1 MHIFVY
7 LLLCIHCVFV
17 LYCDVVRYQME
28 RLLRSDMHICFVFV
42 VVVVVVY
49 FFVNCNVVGY
59 QMVGLLRS
67 DRCIHCCCCCCC
79 VLVLYFMCI
88 AM

>member
-7 LLLCIHCVFV
+7 LLLCICCVFV
-17 LYCDVVRYQME
+17 VYCDVVRYQME

-49 FFVNCNVVGY
+49 V
-59 QMVGLLRS
+59 L
-67 DRCIHCCCCCCC
+67 CIFC
-79 VLVLYFMCI
+79 VLRCSEI
-88 AM
+88 